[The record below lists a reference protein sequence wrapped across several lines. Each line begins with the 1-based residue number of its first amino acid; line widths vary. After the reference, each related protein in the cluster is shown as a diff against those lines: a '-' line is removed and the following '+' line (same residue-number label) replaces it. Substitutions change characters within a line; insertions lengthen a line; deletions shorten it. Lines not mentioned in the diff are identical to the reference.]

1 MGRKQ
6 TRATCFSKSARNL
19 TMPLPPPIESAIG
32 QIATD
37 NRSGA
42 AEILSRA
49 AQVLSMLYSTQL
61 ESHTASIE
69 QARRLVAETCAAIVQ
84 AQPDMA
90 PLVNLANTA
99 MRAANRAK
107 SADEVLKLAARS
119 SEEFSAAAAQ
129 RAASASLVAASLITE
144 GAVVLTHSR
153 SSTVL
158 AAFTEAWRAGRRF
171 GVIATES
178 RPILEGRVLA
188 QALARQGV
196 SVTLI
201 ADAAAAAV
209 IDRVAFVLVGADKIT
224 PGYLI
229 NKIGT
234 RMITLAARERNLP
247 AYCICDT
254 SKFINREGSST
265 DEHAASELWPDAPA
279 GIVVLN
285 RYFEPTPLSYFTKI
299 ITEDGM
305 ISPEEAS
312 RRAEANTMDQSLTDA
327 IKRRAP
333 L

>member
-1 MGRKQ
+1 M
-6 TRATCFSKSARNL
+6 S
-19 TMPLPPPIESAIG
+19 LPPSIESALHL
-32 QIATD
+32 IASDT
-37 NRSGA
+37 RSGA

-49 AQVLSMLYSTQL
+49 ASVLSSLYDARL
-61 ESHTASIE
+61 EVHIASIE
-69 QARRLVAETCAAIVQ
+69 DARRVLAETCAAIVQ
-84 AQPDMA
+84 AQPNMA
-90 PLVNLANTA
+90 SLLNLASTV
-99 MRAANRAK
+99 MRATGRAT
-107 SADEVLKLAARS
+107 SADEMLRLAANS
-119 SEEFSAAAAQ
+119 SEEFSATAAQ
-129 RAASASLVAASLITE
+129 ALARVSHQAVALIADDT
-144 GAVVLTHSR
+144 VVLTHSR

-158 AAFTEAWRAGRRF
+158 AALTEAKRTGRRF

-178 RPILEGRVLA
+178 RPILEGRTLA
-188 QALARQGV
+188 KALAGEGIG
-196 SVTLI
+196 VTLI

-209 IDRVAFVLVGADKIT
+209 MDGVTVVLFGADKIT
-224 PGYLI
+224 PSHLI

-234 RMITLAARERNLP
+234 RMITLAARERGLP
-247 AYCICDT
+247 VYGICDT
-254 SKFINREGSST
+254 TKFINESCTSS
-265 DEHAASELWPDAPA
+265 DEHATDELWPDAPA